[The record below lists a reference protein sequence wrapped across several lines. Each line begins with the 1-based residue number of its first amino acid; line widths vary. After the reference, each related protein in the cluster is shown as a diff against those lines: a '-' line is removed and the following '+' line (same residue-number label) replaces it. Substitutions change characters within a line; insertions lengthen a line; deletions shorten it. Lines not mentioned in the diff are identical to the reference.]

1 MTFCVLNVSFVWL
14 FKISLE
20 IYAYF
25 VKFTAN
31 SVSSF
36 ASNLKSR
43 QISRPQVKFA
53 AQSAE
58 PESQIYPPQ
67 KRKFSQI

>member
-25 VKFTAN
+25 IKFTAN
-31 SVSSF
+31 SV
-36 ASNLKSR
+36 ASLVANLNFR
-43 QISRPQVKFA
+43 QILRPQVKFA
-53 AQSAE
+53 ARPDS
-58 PESQIYPPQ
+58 
-67 KRKFSQI
+67 

>member
-14 FKISLE
+14 FKIWLE

-25 VKFTAN
+25 VKFTTN
-31 SVSSF
+31 SVASF
-36 ASNLKSR
+36 ASNLNFS
-43 QISRPQVKFA
+43 QILRPQLKFA

-58 PESQIYPPQ
+58 SESQICPPK
-67 KRKFSQI
+67 KRKFELF